1 MTVERFIAVNFPFKK
16 ERLCRPRNAVTVI
29 LGVFVFMS
37 YSQIFRLIV
46 YKKDPMS
53 GDCDVPQD
61 YIHIYLAMHIYLYQ
75 LLLQFS
81 IPALLVIICNTLILL
96 KIAKLRRGVKEHGMS
111 HNAAGNGSS
120 KTTCMLLGISF
131 IYVVTLLPLVL
142 ISIMIHVA
150 SIYNKP
156 LAVHLLINLK
166 SAGDFFEFVSE
177 FNYASNFFVYVVS
190 GTHFRYELRNICCF
204 GYQNVNTAHTRNNT
218 SKVFRFRRNNSS
230 ASSLKSMEGTKR
242 TQINEP
248 QISIALNSVPG
259 NEDAQKIQLLV

>member
-1 MTVERFIAVNFPFKK
+1 
-16 ERLCRPRNAVTVI
+16 
-29 LGVFVFMS
+29 
-37 YSQIFRLIV
+37 
-46 YKKDPMS
+46 
-53 GDCDVPQD
+53 
-61 YIHIYLAMHIYLYQ
+61 MHIYLYQ